1 VTTPHAQGYSMPP
14 EWAPHERC
22 WMAWPCRAETWGD
35 GMAAAR
41 RVCAEIAQ
49 AIARFEPVTVI
60 ARPELAAEAS
70 LRCGRGVSVVTL
82 EHDDAWMR
90 DLAPS
95 FVFAADGSLA
105 GIDWRFDG
113 YGGRLPGCEADA
125 RVASALCERL
135 QIPCIEVPV
144 VVEGGAI
151 CVDGEGTCLASA
163 ASLLDP
169 ARNPGLGR
177 EQMEDV
183 LRTHL
188 GVDTVIW
195 LEGGL
200 AGDRAGGHVDQLACF
215 AGPGTVLALTTKNAD
230 DANHQMLRDN
240 VERLRAERDAKGRE
254 LEVIEIEQ
262 PAARQREDGRRI
274 AASYLNLY
282 LANGAVVMPMFDDSA
297 DRAAYRAIAAAFP
310 DREMV
315 EIEASDLVY
324 GGGGIHSLTREQ
336 PARPAG

>member
-1 VTTPHAQGYSMPP
+1 MPHAQGYSMPP
-14 EWAPHERC
+14 EWAPHQRC
-22 WMAWPCRAETWGD
+22 WMAWPCRAETWGE

-41 RVCAEIAQ
+41 RACAEIAQ

-90 DLAPS
+90 DLAPT
-95 FVFAADGSLA
+95 FVFAADGALA

-125 RVASALCERL
+125 RVAAALCERL
-135 QIPCIEVPV
+135 QIARIEVPV

-151 CVDGEGTCLASA
+151 HVDGEGTCLASA
-163 ASLLDP
+163 ASLLDR

-183 LRTHL
+183 LREHL
-188 GVDTVIW
+188 GVDKVIW

-200 AGDRAGGHVDQLACF
+200 AGDRAGGHVEQLACF
-215 AGPGTVLALTTKNAD
+215 AAPGTVLALTTRNAD

-240 VERLRAERDAKGRE
+240 VERLRAACDAKGRE

-262 PAARQREDGRRI
+262 PAARQREDGGRI

-282 LANGAVVMPMFDDSA
+282 LANGVVIMPMFDDSA
-297 DRAAYRAIAAAFP
+297 DRAAYRAIAAAFS

-336 PARPAG
+336 PARAAG